1 MRRIVI
7 ALAGTVTALV
17 MLFSWPSSTNR
28 SASSTVAG
36 TSGTGTTGSAG
47 SGTTSGSTTSG
58 SGTTGSTAGTT
69 TYDGA
74 VASTRWG
81 DVQVRITVTNG
92 KVTASEAIAYPNGNG
107 HDQQINAYAIPI
119 LNQEAVAAQSAT
131 ISMVSGATVT
141 SQGYVQSLQSALD
154 KAGI

>member
-1 MRRIVI
+1 MRRIII
-7 ALAGTVTALV
+7 ALASTVTAVV
-17 MLFSWPSSTNR
+17 MLFSWPTSTNR
-28 SASSTVAG
+28 SASTTTGG
-36 TSGTGTTGSAG
+36 TSGTGTTGGTS
-47 SGTTSGSTTSG
+47 SGTGSTGSSGSSGSTAT
-58 SGTTGSTAGTT
+58 TT
-69 TYDGA
+69 TYDGD

-81 DVQVRITVTNG
+81 DVQVRITVTDG

-119 LNQEAVAAQSAT
+119 LNQEAVAAQSAN

>member
-28 SASSTVAG
+28 SVSSTAGG
-36 TSGTGTTGSAG
+36 TSGTGTTGGTG

-81 DVQVRITVTNG
+81 DVQVRITVANG

-119 LNQEAVAAQSAT
+119 LNQEAVAAQSAK

-141 SQGYVQSLQSALD
+141 SQGYLQSLQSALD

>member
-81 DVQVRITVTNG
+81 DVQVRITVANG

>member
-7 ALAGTVTALV
+7 ALASTVTALV

-28 SASSTVAG
+28 SVSSTAGG
-36 TSGTGTTGSAG
+36 TSGTGNAGGTGAG
-47 SGTTSGSTTSG
+47 TTSG
-58 SGTTGSTAGTT
+58 SGTTGSAAGTT

-81 DVQVRITVTNG
+81 DVQVRITVANG